1 MIFTVKLVRLICVFH
16 STYVMLISSLPDT
29 DGSRCTLTMQE
40 PELWL
45 RATWRGFV
53 DVEEAL
59 RGAENY
65 LNQLDSL
72 RCAYLLNDNSAL
84 YGPWFDS
91 LAWLKRVWAPKAA
104 RMGLRYV
111 AHVVQADT
119 KHDTITDTLHL
130 PDNCLFELQLFD
142 SVADAEDWLRSCQ
155 AKAEARASRPATSQ

>member
-1 MIFTVKLVRLICVFH
+1 
-16 STYVMLISSLPDT
+16 
-29 DGSRCTLTMQE
+29 MQE
-40 PELWL
+40 PEQWL

-53 DVEEAL
+53 DMEEAL

-65 LNQLDSL
+65 LNKLSDL

-91 LAWLKRVWAPKAA
+91 LAWLNRVWTPKAT

-119 KHDTITDTLHL
+119 KHDTITDTLQL
-130 PDNCLFELQLFD
+130 SANCLFELQVFD
-142 SVADAEDWLRSCQ
+142 SVPDAEQWLRSCQ
-155 AKAEARASRPATSQ
+155 AQANAAASQSAISR